1 MDNPLLRVTAPSASP
16 PPWSNDVVALHA
28 RVEDGPV
35 RVMVGR
41 FAQPA
46 ARLLDGEDAGISSL
60 FFPGLRLSHYV
71 KVLRDDYGLRIETE
85 REPHAGDYPGR
96 HGRYR
101 LRSRLDVVKLV
112 RASEGDGRRR
122 SRRGKDRE
130 TAHEA

>member
-1 MDNPLLRVTAPSASP
+1 
-16 PPWSNDVVALHA
+16 
-28 RVEDGPV
+28 
-35 RVMVGR
+35 MVGR
-41 FAQPA
+41 FAQTA
-46 ARLLDGEDAGISSL
+46 ARLLDAGDAGISSL
-60 FFPGLRLSHYV
+60 FPGLRLSHYV

-112 RASEGDGRRR
+112 RASEGNGRRR

-130 TAHEA
+130 TAHAA